1 MVKVVKW
8 RCVIMP
14 KLGLSNW
21 IIKCLSKNL
30 KKFLE
35 WKLKLWLWSITLVS
49 DKILGHLTWFWVIHW
64 FYYAK
69 IVKFHNGKKWENAN
83 LLALKKW
90 VKHRIGFS
98 PMMEVIVYVI
108 GFNFTIESITK
119 FLVGSLIMTLEHG
132 EISMLNY
139 AKKLA

>member
-1 MVKVVKW
+1 MKW
-8 RCVIMP
+8 RCVIMH
-14 KLGLSNW
+14 KLCLSNW
-21 IIKCLSKNL
+21 IINCLIKNL

-35 WKLKLWLWSITLVS
+35 WDLKLWVWSITLVS

-64 FYYAK
+64 FYDAK
-69 IVKFHNGKKWENAN
+69 IVKFHKGKN